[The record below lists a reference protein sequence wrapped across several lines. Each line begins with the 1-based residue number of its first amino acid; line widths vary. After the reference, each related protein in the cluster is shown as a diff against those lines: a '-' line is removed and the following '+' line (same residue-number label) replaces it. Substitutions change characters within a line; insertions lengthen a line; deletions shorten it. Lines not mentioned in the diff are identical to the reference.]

1 MTKSTDFTDTLK
13 EQPFVTHL
21 LELRDRVMRA
31 FIGVLVIFVC
41 LFPWANELYQMVSK
55 PLLEVLPEG
64 QNMIATGVISPFLA
78 PFKLTLVAAIF
89 LAMPLILYQMWAFIA
104 PGLYKRE
111 KRILMPMVGSSA
123 LLFYLGAFFAYAVVF
138 PLIFDF
144 MKMTTPEGVDMIP
157 DITQYLELVLTLF
170 FAFGIAFE
178 VPIATIIV
186 VWMGMTTPDK
196 LIQKR
201 PYVIVG
207 AFCLGMFLTPPD
219 VISQTLLALPMWILF
234 EFGVIASRFIRKK
247 EDDEEEGAD
256 PDGDPEPD
264 PDKPAGKTSEAN
276 VVAATAT
283 AGETIQSPEGEPSV
297 ESQLSDFDAERYQH
311 LSEEELDKELDLIE
325 AEEASE
331 ETSAEI
337 TEADEEDDDDD
348 DLGES
353 DDDGEYEEVI
363 NEKFKLVQQLRDE
376 ENEISAR
383 GVLYEIIG
391 EGNEDQANTAR
402 NIMAQL
408 DED

>member
-1 MTKSTDFTDTLK
+1 MSNPKNFTDNLK

-41 LFPWANELYQMVSK
+41 LFPWANDLYQLISK
-55 PLLEVLPEG
+55 PLLEVLPDG
-64 QNMIATGVISPFLA
+64 QNMIATGVIAPFLA
-78 PFKLTLVAAIF
+78 PFKLTLVASIF
-89 LAMPLILYQMWAFIA
+89 LAMPIILYQIWSFIA

-111 KRILMPMVGSSA
+111 KRILMPMVGSSV

-157 DITQYLELVLTLF
+157 DITLYLELVLTLF

-196 LIQKR
+196 LTEKR

-219 VISQTLLALPMWILF
+219 VISQTLLALPMWVLF
-234 EFGVIASRFIRKK
+234 ELGVVCSRFIGKNDRSEYEDEDM
-247 EDDEEEGAD
+247 EDD
-256 PDGDPEPD
+256 DPEPD
-264 PDKPAGKTSEAN
+264 PSKPSGAAPAST
-276 VVAATAT
+276 VAATDSLQSFESDAT
-283 AGETIQSPEGEPSV
+283 PASGESE
-297 ESQLSDFDAERYQH
+297 FDAERYQP
-311 LSEEELDKELDLIE
+311 LSEEDLDRELDLIE
-325 AEEASE
+325 AEEA
-331 ETSAEI
+331 AEA
-337 TEADEEDDDDD
+337 EDSDDDDDEDD

-353 DDDGEYEEVI
+353 DDEGLYDDVI
-363 NEKFKLVQQLRDE
+363 NDKFKLVQTLRDE

-402 NIMAQL
+402 NILAQL
-408 DED
+408 DE

>member
-1 MTKSTDFTDTLK
+1 MTDPKDFVDNLK

-41 LFPWANELYQMVSK
+41 LFPWANDLYQLISE
-55 PLLEVLPEG
+55 PLLEVLPDG
-64 QNMIATGVISPFLA
+64 QNMIATGVIAPFLA
-78 PFKLTLVAAIF
+78 PFKLTLVASIF
-89 LAMPLILYQMWAFIA
+89 LAMPVILYQIWSFIA

-111 KRILMPMVGSSA
+111 KRILMPMVGSSV

-157 DITQYLELVLTLF
+157 DITNYLELVLTLF

-178 VPIATIIV
+178 VPIATIII

-196 LIQKR
+196 LTQKR

-234 EFGVIASRFIRKK
+234 EVGVICSRFIGKNERVG
-247 EDDEEEGAD
+247 DDETD
-256 PDGDPEPD
+256 PSDDPEPD
-264 PDKPAGKTSEAN
+264 PEKPSSTDS
-276 VVAATAT
+276 VPMAAAAAST
-283 AGETIQSPEGEPSV
+283 V
-297 ESQLSDFDAERYQH
+297 ESNPTPDSGASEFDAERYQP
-311 LSEEELDKELDLIE
+311 LSEEELDRELDLIE
-325 AEEASE
+325 AEES
-331 ETSAEI
+331 
-337 TEADEEDDDDD
+337 DEDDDEDDEDDEDD
-348 DLGES
+348 DLGQS
-353 DDDGEYEEVI
+353 DDEGLYEEAI
-363 NEKFKLVQQLRDE
+363 NDKFKLVQTLRDE
-376 ENEISAR
+376 ENEIGAR

-402 NIMAQL
+402 NILAQL
-408 DED
+408 DE